1 MSNKS
6 IKSIVEHTQNWMS
19 KYNKSELI
27 KWIQVC
33 SIHPSNQIYQGRFEL
48 LLGIA
53 LSVRDKDYKR
63 DKIEF
68 DKFKSFIKEFK
79 TNTDRFFIEDF
90 IPYNQLNLIPYFI
103 DGSKFFFFYGL
114 SENAYELLRVLER
127 VYLFD
132 FSEKIP
138 ELDLIKKIFITLL
151 KIDTE
156 ILLKLNANPESHK
169 TSDDSIFIPSE
180 DYFHS
185 FITLFDVKTSELLTP
200 HYFQEYIEKDFIVE
214 NVSKFT
220 HGGFF
225 NNIYI
230 QTSDGEIILLLP
242 QLHIEILSSVFADIV
257 QKAPNLYYIIEQINN
272 NFKKQV
278 IKTSNKFFKN
288 YISEITDTEN
298 NSLSR
303 NIDGI
308 FLFENK
314 LLVFQIPL
322 IFPESNLSEEI
333 NNSYTILEEFK
344 NNIGKQEIIHL
355 KYHHKYFHKV
365 PIVELDIIKFIIF
378 EKIDINPVSLS
389 LNIDTNLK
397 YNVFSFK
404 DLIAM
409 FELVSSPL
417 SFIKYLEER
426 HEYRQKIRTINGL
439 NIFAAFIQNNESL
452 PDYGEGFITIMPHTW
467 SNYYYNHLFVK
478 FQDNI
483 YELIESDYPNKF
495 DYVNQLDISQD
506 LYECFSAETLTGAHL
521 IKMNNKLIWIFG
533 AEPHPS
539 LSWDDLRFALSMFG
553 LLYTD
558 YIHRILKDFLNLL
571 QSNNFNQKIRIFLVP
586 SPLFRNNDNY
596 LKFRDTYKKINEKTP
611 LVVNSFI
618 NTQKNLISMVFYN
631 IELWI
636 KKFSETITNENCK
649 FALKQLLLSIIPILN
664 KKFTSDEIINV
675 VDEVVKTLPTIKKD
689 YFFTPLL
696 ARNPRGSEYGTYF
709 QFNSTDFEKVIKEI
723 EQFLRIQGLKQKEL
737 SPQESKELYNKIFE
751 MLYSKLEE
759 IILTYDISLLEFA
772 YKQLELIERRRF
784 DQLIEMGMK
793 NHDQLTNT
801 ERNRLIKEMNDISKH
816 SGIARFLIEMIL
828 KCGIKGEGRM
838 NRIDWSYIQ
847 AIALNLLKNS
857 ERSEF
862 THTELIDFN
871 INIKEYHKFDEIQQP
886 GIFDYKSYSAKRFNI
901 RLERAKEIF
910 ISLKEQSNKI
920 EREGIQGKINGLE
933 EDLIIDLENAFM
945 DQFSFSFTN
954 LMRVLSILSST
965 DLHSADFNLFPLT
978 IIKEVDLIVEIK
990 DRFIEF
996 FAINQLQEETIT
1008 EMEIQTILKFIAL
1021 DFKSYSDTKMII
1033 PLRLLKKKERI
1044 TISPLVRINDLIIY
1058 GNECC
1063 NSSFNLWFHFI
1074 FSGISPFTIPVN
1086 SKVDIALK
1094 NIHSNEDK
1102 IFEEECGEITKK
1114 VLGEE
1119 NFIFRLK
1126 NFQRISYSLP
1136 KFPPC
1141 GEIDLLAINIITKKI
1156 FILDSKNYSLR
1167 VNPKNI
1173 KNEIHRFIE
1182 SNKSDLVKLTK
1193 KVEFVKEN
1201 LDLFLDYFNISNKK
1215 NWKLVKAFII
1225 KQNFPSAH
1233 IPQVSANFVFIENL
1247 QDFFES

>member
-1 MSNKS
+1 MSHKS
-6 IKSIVEHTQNWMS
+6 IKSTVEQSQNWM
-19 KYNKSELI
+19 KKCNKSELI
-27 KWIQVC
+27 KWIQIC
-33 SIHPSNQIYQGRFEL
+33 SIHPANQLYQGRFEL
-48 LLGIA
+48 LLAIS
-53 LSVRDKDYKR
+53 LSIRDEEYEKNKIDYDAFKR
-63 DKIEF
+63 
-68 DKFKSFIKEFK
+68 FIKDFETKSDNHFL
-79 TNTDRFFIEDF
+79 EDF
-90 IPYNQLNLIPYFI
+90 LPFNQLNLIPYFI
-103 DGSKFFFFYGL
+103 NRIKYFFFYGVL
-114 SENAYELLRVLER
+114 ENAYELLRVLEK

-132 FSEKIP
+132 YSEKIP
-138 ELDLIKKIFITLL
+138 ELDLIKEIFITIL

-169 TSDDSIFIPSE
+169 TSKDSIFIPSE

-200 HYFQEYIEKDFIVE
+200 HYFQDYIEKDFIVE

-230 QTSDGEIILLLP
+230 QTLDDEIILLLP
-242 QLHIEILSSVFADIV
+242 QLHIEILSSVFVDII
-257 QKAPNLYYIIEQINN
+257 QKAPNLYYIKEQINN

-278 IKTSNKFFKN
+278 LKASNKFFKK
-288 YISEITDTEN
+288 SLFEITDTKN
-298 NSLSR
+298 LSLSK

-333 NNSYTILEEFK
+333 NNSYTIVEEFK

-355 KYHHKYFHKV
+355 KYNHKYLHKV

-389 LNIDTNLK
+389 LNIDMNLK

-467 SNYYYNHLFVK
+467 SDYYYNHLFVK

-483 YELIESDYPNKF
+483 YELIETDYPNKF

-521 IKMNNKLIWIFG
+521 IKLENKLIWIFG

-571 QSNNFNQKIRIFLVP
+571 KSNNFNQKIRIFFAP
-586 SPLFRNNDNY
+586 SPLFRNNSNY
-596 LKFRDTYKKINEKTP
+596 LKFRDTYEKISEKTP
-611 LVVNSFI
+611 LVVKSFI
-618 NTQKNLISMVFYN
+618 NTHKNLISMIFYN
-631 IELWI
+631 IDLWI
-636 KKFSETITNENCK
+636 KKFSETIMNENCK
-649 FALKQLLLSIIPILN
+649 FALKQLLLSIIPVLN
-664 KKFTSDEIINV
+664 KEFTSDEIIKVADKV
-675 VDEVVKTLPTIKKD
+675 VETIPTIKKD
-689 YFFTPLL
+689 YFFTSLL

-709 QFNSTDFEKVIKEI
+709 QFNSTDFGKVIKEI

-751 MLYSKLEE
+751 MLYSKLEK

-784 DQLIEMGMK
+784 EQLIEVGMK
-793 NHDQLTNT
+793 NLDQTT
-801 ERNRLIKEMNDISKH
+801 EADRKRYTEEMKDITKH
-816 SGIARFLIEMIL
+816 SITAKFIIQMIL
-828 KCGIKGEGRM
+828 KCGVKGERRI

-847 AIALNLLKNS
+847 ANALYLLSVS

-862 THTELIDFN
+862 THTGLIDFQ

-886 GIFDYKSYSAKRFNI
+886 GRFDYNSYTDKRFDI
-901 RLERAKEIF
+901 RLERAKDIF
-910 ISLKEQSNKI
+910 ISLKEQSNKF
-920 EREGIQGKINGLE
+920 EKEGIQGKIH
-933 EDLIIDLENAFM
+933 DLESVLVRDLESAFI

-954 LMRVLSILSST
+954 LLRVLSILSST

-978 IIKEVDLIVEIK
+978 LIKEDDLIVEIK
-990 DRFIEF
+990 ERFLEF
-996 FAINQLQEETIT
+996 FALNHSQEEIIT
-1008 EMEIQTILKFIAL
+1008 EKKIRTILKFITL
-1021 DFKSYSDTKMII
+1021 DFESYSNTKMII
-1033 PLRLLKKKERI
+1033 PLRLRKKKERL
-1044 TISPLVRINDLIIY
+1044 TINPLVRINDLIIY

-1063 NSSFNLWFHFI
+1063 NSSLELWKYYILTGVF
-1074 FSGISPFTIPVN
+1074 PFEIPVN

-1094 NIHSNEDK
+1094 KIHSYDDK
-1102 IFEEECGEITKK
+1102 LFEVECGEIAKN

-1119 NFIFRLK
+1119 NFILRLK
-1126 NFQRISYSLP
+1126 KFHNISDSLP
-1136 KFPPC
+1136 KYPPC
-1141 GEIDLLAINIITKKI
+1141 GEIDLLAINKITKKI

-1167 VNPKNI
+1167 INPKNI

-1193 KVEFVKEN
+1193 KEKFVKEN
-1201 LDLFLDYFNISNKK
+1201 IISFLDYFNISNKK
-1215 NWKLVKAFII
+1215 DWKVVKGFII

-1233 IPQVSANFVFIENL
+1233 IPEVSADFIFIEDL
-1247 QDFFES
+1247 QNYFES

>member
-1 MSNKS
+1 MSHKS
-6 IKSIVEHTQNWMS
+6 IKSIVEHTQNWMK

-27 KWIQVC
+27 KWVQVC

-103 DGSKFFFFYGL
+103 DGYKYFFFYGL
-114 SENAYELLRVLER
+114 SENAYELLRVLEN

-169 TSDDSIFIPSE
+169 TSNDSIFIPSE

-200 HYFQEYIEKDFIVE
+200 HYFQDYIEKDFIIE
-214 NVSKFT
+214 NISKFT
-220 HGGFF
+220 YGRFF

-230 QTSDGEIILLLP
+230 QTLDGEIILLLP
-242 QLHIEILSSVFADIV
+242 QLHIEIFSSVFLDII
-257 QKAPNLYYIIEQINN
+257 QKAPNLYYIKEQINN

-278 IKTSNKFFKN
+278 LKASNKFFKN
-288 YISEITDTEN
+288 SLFEITDTKN
-298 NSLSR
+298 LSLSR

-333 NNSYTILEEFK
+333 NNSYAILEELK

-355 KYHHKYFHKV
+355 KYHHKYLHKV

-521 IKMNNKLIWIFG
+521 IKLENKLIWIFG
-533 AEPHPS
+533 PEPHPS

-558 YIHRILKDFLNLL
+558 YIHRILKDFLSLL
-571 QSNNFNQKIRIFLVP
+571 QSNNFNQKIRIFFAP
-586 SPLFRNNDNY
+586 SPLFRNNSNY
-596 LKFRDTYKKINEKTP
+596 LKFRDTYEKISEKTP
-611 LVVNSFI
+611 LVVKSFI
-618 NTQKNLISMVFYN
+618 NTHKNLISMVFYN
-631 IELWI
+631 IDLWI
-636 KKFSETITNENCK
+636 KKFSETIMNDNCK
-649 FALKQLLLSIIPILN
+649 FALKQLLLSIIPVLN
-664 KKFTSDEIINV
+664 KKFTSDEIV
-675 VDEVVKTLPTIKKD
+675 KVADEVVETIPVIKKD

-709 QFNSTDFEKVIKEI
+709 QFNSTDFGKVIKEI
-723 EQFLRIQGLKQKEL
+723 EQFLRIQGFKQKQL

-751 MLYSKLEE
+751 MLYSKLEK
-759 IILTYDISLLEFA
+759 IIVTYDISLLEFA

-784 DQLIEMGMK
+784 EQLIEIGMK
-793 NHDQLTNT
+793 NLDQIT
-801 ERNRLIKEMNDISKH
+801 EAVRKRYTEEMKDITKH
-816 SGIARFLIEMIL
+816 SVTAKFIIEMIL
-828 KCGIKGEGRM
+828 KCGFKGERRI
-838 NRIDWSYIQ
+838 NRVNWSYIQ
-847 AIALNLLKNS
+847 ANAFYLLSFS
-857 ERSEF
+857 EHSEF
-862 THTELIDFN
+862 THTGLIEFQID
-871 INIKEYHKFDEIQQP
+871 IKEFHKFDEIQQP
-886 GIFDYKSYSAKRFNI
+886 GKFDYKSYTEKRFDI
-901 RLERAKEIF
+901 RLERAKDIF
-910 ISLKEQSNKI
+910 ISLKEQPDRVEK
-920 EREGIQGKINGLE
+920 EGIQGNINNFEL
-933 EDLIIDLENAFM
+933 DLIRELEDAFM
-945 DQFSFSFTN
+945 VQFSFSFTN

-965 DLHSADFNLFPLT
+965 DLHSSDFNLFPLT
-978 IIKEVDLIVEIK
+978 LIIEADLIVEIK
-990 DRFIEF
+990 ERFMEF
-996 FAINQLQEETIT
+996 FAINQLQEENIT
-1008 EMEIQTILKFIAL
+1008 ELEIQTILKFITL
-1021 DFKSYSDTKMII
+1021 DFESYSGTNMII
-1033 PLRLLKKKERI
+1033 PLRLLKKKERL
-1044 TISPLVRINDLIIY
+1044 TISPLVRINDLIMY

-1063 NSSFNLWFHFI
+1063 NSSLELWKHQI
-1074 FSGISPFTIPVN
+1074 LSGVFPFAIPVN
-1086 SKVDIALK
+1086 SKVDIAIK
-1094 NIHSNEDK
+1094 NIHSLEDRL
-1102 IFEEECGEITKK
+1102 FENECGEIAKN
-1114 VLGEE
+1114 VLGED
-1119 NFIFRLK
+1119 NFILRLK
-1126 NFQRISYSLP
+1126 NFQRVSKSFP

-1141 GEIDLLAINIITKKI
+1141 GEIDLLAINKITKKI
-1156 FILDSKNYSLR
+1156 FILDSKNYTLKI
-1167 VNPKNI
+1167 NPKNI

-1182 SNKSDLVKLTK
+1182 SNKSDLVKLIK
-1193 KVEFVKEN
+1193 KEKFVKEN
-1201 LDLFLDYFNISNKK
+1201 LNSFLDYFNVSKK
-1215 NWKLVKAFII
+1215 KDWKIIKGFII
-1225 KQNFPSAH
+1225 RQNLPSAH
-1233 IPQVSANFVFIENL
+1233 VPEVSADFIFIEDL
-1247 QDFFES
+1247 QNYFES

>member
-1 MSNKS
+1 MK
-6 IKSIVEHTQNWMS
+6 

-103 DGSKFFFFYGL
+103 DGNKFFFFYGL
-114 SENAYELLRVLER
+114 LENAYELLRVLEK

-132 FSEKIP
+132 YSEKIP
-138 ELDLIKKIFITLL
+138 ELDLIKEIFIKIL

-156 ILLKLNANPESHK
+156 ILLKLNADTESHN
-169 TSDDSIFIPSE
+169 TSKDSIYIPSE

-200 HYFQEYIEKDFIVE
+200 DYFQEYIEKEFIVE
-214 NVSKFT
+214 NISKFT

-230 QTSDGEIILLLP
+230 QTLDGEVILLLP
-242 QLHIEILSSVFADIV
+242 QLHIEILSSVFVDIV
-257 QKAPNLYYIIEQINN
+257 QKAPNLYYIKEQINN

-278 IKTSNKFFKN
+278 LKASNKFFKN
-288 YISEITDTEN
+288 LLFKITDTKN
-298 NSLSR
+298 LSLSR

-355 KYHHKYFHKV
+355 KFHQKYFHKV
-365 PIVELDIIKFIIF
+365 QIVELDIIKFIIF
-378 EKIDINPVSLS
+378 EKIDINPVSLF

-439 NIFAAFIQNNESL
+439 NIFATFIQNNESL

-467 SNYYYNHLFVK
+467 SNYYYNHLFLK

-553 LLYTD
+553 LLYTN
-558 YIHRILKDFLNLL
+558 YIHRISKDFLNLL

-586 SPLFRNNDNY
+586 SPLFQNSENY
-596 LKFRDTYKKINEKTP
+596 IKFRNTYERINEKTP
-611 LVVNSFI
+611 LVVKSFI
-618 NTQKNLISMVFYN
+618 NVEKNLISMVFYN
-631 IELWI
+631 TELWI
-636 KKFSETITNENCK
+636 KKFSDTITNENCK
-649 FALKQLLLSIIPILN
+649 FALKQLLLSIIHTLN
-664 KKFTSDEIINV
+664 EKLTSYEIIQVANEIV
-675 VDEVVKTLPTIKKD
+675 ETIPIIKKD
-689 YFFTPLL
+689 YFFTPLI
-696 ARNPRGSEYGTYF
+696 ARNPRGSDYVSYF
-709 QFNSTDFEKVIKEI
+709 QLNLTDFNRVKKEI
-723 EQFLRIQGLKQKEL
+723 EYFLRTLGLKQKEL
-737 SPQESKELYNKIFE
+737 SPQESKKLYNQIFE
-751 MLYSKLEE
+751 ILYSKLEK
-759 IILTYDISLLEFA
+759 IISKYDISLLEFA
-772 YKQLELIERRRF
+772 YKQLELVERRRF
-784 DQLIEMGMK
+784 EQLIEIGMK
-793 NHDQLTNT
+793 NLDQITEVDRKRYTEEMKNITN
-801 ERNRLIKEMNDISKH
+801 H
-816 SGIARFLIEMIL
+816 SVSAKFIIEMIL
-828 KCGIKGEGRM
+828 KCGIKGERRM

-847 AIALNLLKNS
+847 ANALYLLSVS

-862 THTELIDFN
+862 THTGLIDFQ
-871 INIKEYHKFDEIQQP
+871 INIKEFHKFDEIQQP
-886 GIFDYKSYSAKRFNI
+886 GKFDNESYTEKRFDI
-901 RLERAKEIF
+901 RLEKAKDIF
-910 ISLKEQSNKI
+910 ISLKEQSNRI
-920 EREGIQGKINGLE
+920 EKEWIQENIKGKE
-933 EDLIIDLENAFM
+933 EDLIRDLEKAFIN
-945 DQFSFSFTN
+945 QFSFSFTN
-954 LMRVLSILSST
+954 LLRTLSILSST
-965 DLHSADFNLFPLT
+965 DLHSEDFNLFPLT
-978 IIKEVDLIVEIK
+978 IIREAELIVEIK
-990 DRFIEF
+990 ERFLEF
-996 FAINQLQEETIT
+996 LEINQSQGDIIT
-1008 EMEIQTILKFIAL
+1008 NKELQTILKFITL
-1021 DFKSYSDTKMII
+1021 DFESYSDIKMII
-1033 PLRLLKKKERI
+1033 PLKLLKKKERF
-1044 TISPLVRINDLIIY
+1044 TISPLIRIDDLIMY

-1063 NSSFNLWFHFI
+1063 NSSYGIWKHNIL
-1074 FSGISPFTIPVN
+1074 SGIFPFEIPVN
-1086 SKVDIALK
+1086 SKVDIAIK
-1094 NIHSNEDK
+1094 NMHSYDDK
-1102 IFEEECGEITKK
+1102 MFEVECGEIAKN
-1114 VLGEE
+1114 VLGED
-1119 NFIFRLK
+1119 NFILRLK
-1126 NFQRISYSLP
+1126 NFQRISISFP
-1136 KFPPC
+1136 TFPPC
-1141 GEIDLLAINIITKKI
+1141 GEIDLLAINKITKKI

-1167 VNPKNI
+1167 LSPKNI
-1173 KNEIHRFIE
+1173 KNEIYRFIE
-1182 SNKSDLVKLTK
+1182 SNKSDLVKLAK
-1193 KVEFVKEN
+1193 KEKFVIEN
-1201 LDLFLDYFNISNKK
+1201 LDSFLDYFNILDKK
-1215 NWKLVKAFII
+1215 DWKIFKSFII
-1225 KQNFPSAH
+1225 RQNFPSAH
-1233 IPQVSANFVFIENL
+1233 IPEFSTNFIFIENL
-1247 QDFFES
+1247 QNYFES